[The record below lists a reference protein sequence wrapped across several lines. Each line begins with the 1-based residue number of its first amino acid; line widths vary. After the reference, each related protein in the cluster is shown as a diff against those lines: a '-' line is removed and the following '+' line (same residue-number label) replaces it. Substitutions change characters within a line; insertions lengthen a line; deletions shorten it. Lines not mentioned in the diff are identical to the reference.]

1 MNRQSVH
8 TTCIP
13 IYHLRSGT
21 LFQFILSHFDPV
33 LPLTRSAYSR
43 ITHGCPPFL
52 TYFTGIP
59 SWHKNKKCWKSYDSS
74 TSLHL
79 SFSFVT
85 PGRFTRNGVNYVVC
99 QDFRLLENHGCSL
112 FAHPDI
118 SMFFV
123 YLQRKSSYNSL
134 ISGRFQC

>member
-8 TTCIP
+8 TTYIS

-21 LFQFILSHFDPV
+21 LFQFILSF
-33 LPLTRSAYSR
+33 LTQFYCPPSAYSR
-43 ITHGCPPFL
+43 ITHGCPPFP
-52 TYFTGIP
+52 TDFAGMP
-59 SWHKNKKCWKSYDSS
+59 SWHKNKKCRKSYDSS

-85 PGRFTRNGVNYVVC
+85 PERFTLTGAKLSFY
-99 QDFRLLENHGCSL
+99 QYFRILENHGCSL
-112 FAHPDI
+112 FAHPEI

-123 YLQRKSSYNSL
+123 CLLCKDSNNIL
-134 ISGRFQC
+134 I

>member
-21 LFQFILSHFDPV
+21 LFQFILSLFDPV

-85 PGRFTRNGVNYVVC
+85 PERFTLTGAKLSFY
-99 QDFRLLENHGCSL
+99 QYFRILENHGCSL
-112 FAHPDI
+112 FAHPEI

-123 YLQRKSSYNSL
+123 CLLCKDSNNIL
-134 ISGRFQC
+134 I

>member
-21 LFQFILSHFDPV
+21 LFQFILSFFDPV
-33 LPLTRSAYSR
+33 LPLTDQP
-43 ITHGCPPFL
+43 THVSL
-52 TYFTGIP
+52 TVGRHIPGDFARMP
-59 SWHKNKKCWKSYDSS
+59 SWHKNKKCRKSYDSS

-85 PGRFTRNGVNYVVC
+85 PERFTLTGAKLSFY
-99 QDFRLLENHGCSL
+99 QYFRILENHGCSL
-112 FAHPDI
+112 FAHPEI
-118 SMFFV
+118 SIFV
-123 YLQRKSSYNSL
+123 VCLLCKDSNNIL
-134 ISGRFQC
+134 I